1 MVGAGPSGNKPLYCR
16 PLPPPFFGGGTVKKL
31 LVGIFL
37 LTGCTSL
44 EEKQAHNQAQIDIVR
59 VQRDAQRAERVAD
72 ADAKKALYQ
81 ALAQVAKANPD
92 QAGAVTVALAV
103 QGITEE
109 SSDATPIVQLQRQE
123 NTALEVAKVVLPSAV
138 NLATGLGVA
147 AINANVAK
155 TQSDNAARVQINDAQ
170 QDANIVNAVAGL
182 GSTAVQNAGASI
194 SVSDNGYVNTG
205 TYTEDNDVITTT
217 TTNTTTNTETNTTD
231 SGNTTT
237 TESNN
242 WYDSYNTTTSTAPVS
257 YEGQD
262 FTLRGLLDFLQ
273 GTGLAYTLR
282 FGDTIYSIDG
292 DGDPVELDCVPAGT
306 PQFSPPLPVCES

>member
-1 MVGAGPSGNKPLYCR
+1 MKYVLVCLLLAGCSS
-16 PLPPPFFGGGTVKKL
+16 F
-31 LVGIFL
+31 
-37 LTGCTSL
+37 
-44 EEKQAHNQAQIDIVR
+44 EERQAHNEAQIKMIA
-59 VQRDAQRAERVAD
+59 VQREAQEAERLAEAD
-72 ADAKKALYQ
+72 ARKALYQ
-81 ALAQVAKANPD
+81 ALSEVARANPD

-109 SSDATPIVQLQRQE
+109 SSSATPIVQLQRQE

-155 TQSDNAARVQINDAQ
+155 TQSDNAARIQINDAQ

-182 GSTAVQNAGASI
+182 GSAAVQNAGSTI

-205 TYTEDNDVITTT
+205 TYSEVNE
-217 TTNTTTNTETNTTD
+217 TTNTTTTNTETNTTD

-237 TESNN
+237 TTNNTESNN
-242 WYDSYNTTTSTAPVS
+242 WYDSYNTTSSTAPVS
-257 YEGQD
+257 YEGQE
-262 FTLRGLLDFLQ
+262 FTLRGLLEYLQ

-282 FGDTIYSIDG
+282 LGDTVYSIDG
-292 DGDPVELDCVPAGT
+292 DGDSVELDCVPAGT
-306 PQFSPPLPVCES
+306 PQFSPSLPVCEET

>member
-1 MVGAGPSGNKPLYCR
+1 MKYVLVCLLLAGCSS
-16 PLPPPFFGGGTVKKL
+16 F
-31 LVGIFL
+31 
-37 LTGCTSL
+37 
-44 EEKQAHNQAQIDIVR
+44 EEKQAHNEAQIRMIA
-59 VQRDAQRAERVAD
+59 VQREAQEAERLAE

-81 ALAQVAKANPD
+81 ALSEVARANPD

-109 SSDATPIVQLQRQE
+109 SSSATPIVQLQRQE

-155 TQSDNAARVQINDAQ
+155 TQSDNAARVQINDAE

-182 GSTAVQNAGASI
+182 GSAAVQNAGSTI

-205 TYTEDNDVITTT
+205 AYSEVNE
-217 TTNTTTNTETNTTD
+217 TTNTTTTNTETNTTD

-237 TESNN
+237 TTNNTESNN
-242 WYDSYNTTTSTAPVS
+242 WYDSYNTTGSTSPVS
-257 YEGQD
+257 YEGQE
-262 FTLRGLLDFLQ
+262 FTLRGLLEYLQ

-282 FGDTIYSIDG
+282 LGDTIYSIDG
-292 DGDPVELDCVPAGT
+292 DGDSVELDCVPAGT
-306 PQFSPPLPVCES
+306 PQFSPSLPVCEET

>member
-1 MVGAGPSGNKPLYCR
+1 MRYVLVC
-16 PLPPPFFGGGTVKKL
+16 L
-31 LVGIFL
+31 LL
-37 LTGCTSL
+37 ASCSSL
-44 EEKQAHNQAQIDIVR
+44 EEKQAHNEAQIRMIA
-59 VQRDAQRAERVAD
+59 VQREAQEAERLAD
-72 ADAKKALYQ
+72 ADAKKALYE
-81 ALAQVAKANPD
+81 ALASVAQANPE

-109 SSDATPIVQLQRQE
+109 SSSATPIVQLQRQE

-182 GSTAVQNAGASI
+182 GSTAVQNAGTSI

-205 TYTEDNDVITTT
+205 TYTEDNDVVTTT
-217 TTNTTTNTETNTTD
+217 STSTSVSDSYNSSDDNSTTNTD

-257 YEGQD
+257 YEGQE

-306 PQFSPPLPVCES
+306 PQFSPSLPVCES

>member
-1 MVGAGPSGNKPLYCR
+1 MK
-16 PLPPPFFGGGTVKKL
+16 
-31 LVGIFL
+31 FL
-37 LTGCTSL
+37 LSTISAVLLFGCAST
-44 EEKQAHNQAQIDIVR
+44 EEKAQHNQAQIDIVR
-59 VQRDAQRAERVAD
+59 VQRDAQRDERVAD
-72 ADAKKALYQ
+72 ADAKKALYE

-109 SSDATPIVQLQRQE
+109 SSSATPIVQLQRQE

-182 GSTAVQNAGASI
+182 GSAAVQNAGTSI

-205 TYTEDNDVITTT
+205 TYTEDNSTV
-217 TTNTTTNTETNTTD
+217 NTTTD

-257 YEGQD
+257 YEGQE
-262 FTLRGLLDFLQ
+262 FTLAGLLAYLQ

-282 FGDTIYSIDG
+282 LGETVYSIDG
-292 DGDPVELDCVPAGT
+292 DGNPTEINCWPQDGG
-306 PQFSPPLPVCES
+306 PQFSPALPVCES

>member
-1 MVGAGPSGNKPLYCR
+1 MKYVLVCLLLAGCSS
-16 PLPPPFFGGGTVKKL
+16 F
-31 LVGIFL
+31 
-37 LTGCTSL
+37 
-44 EEKQAHNQAQIDIVR
+44 EERQAHNEAQIKMIA
-59 VQRDAQRAERVAD
+59 VQREAQEAERLAEAD
-72 ADAKKALYQ
+72 ARKALYQ
-81 ALAQVAKANPD
+81 ALSEVARANPD

-109 SSDATPIVQLQRQE
+109 SSSATPIVQLQRQE

-155 TQSDNAARVQINDAQ
+155 TQSDNAARIQINDAQ

-182 GSTAVQNAGASI
+182 GSTAVQNAGTSI

-205 TYTEDNDVITTT
+205 TYSDIDETTNTT
-217 TTNTTTNTETNTTD
+217 TTNTTTNTETNNTD

-237 TESNN
+237 TTNNTESNN
-242 WYDSYNTTTSTAPVS
+242 WYDSYNTTSSTAPVS
-257 YEGQD
+257 YEGQE
-262 FTLRGLLDFLQ
+262 FTLKGLLEYLQ

-282 FGDTIYSIDG
+282 LGDTVYSIDG
-292 DGDPVELDCVPAGT
+292 DGDSVELDCVPAGT
-306 PQFSPPLPVCES
+306 PQFSPSLPVCEET

>member
-1 MVGAGPSGNKPLYCR
+1 MKYVLVCLLLAGCSS
-16 PLPPPFFGGGTVKKL
+16 F
-31 LVGIFL
+31 
-37 LTGCTSL
+37 
-44 EEKQAHNQAQIDIVR
+44 EEKQAHNEAQIKMIA
-59 VQRDAQRAERVAD
+59 VQREAQEAERLAEAD
-72 ADAKKALYQ
+72 ARKALYQ
-81 ALAQVAKANPD
+81 ALSEVARANPD

-109 SSDATPIVQLQRQE
+109 SSSATPIVQLQRQE

-155 TQSDNAARVQINDAQ
+155 TQSDNAARIQINDAQ

-182 GSTAVQNAGASI
+182 GSAAVQNAGSTI

-205 TYTEDNDVITTT
+205 TYSEVNE
-217 TTNTTTNTETNTTD
+217 TTNTTTTNTETNTTD

-237 TESNN
+237 TTNNTESNN
-242 WYDSYNTTTSTAPVS
+242 WYDSYNTTSSTAPVS
-257 YEGQD
+257 YEGQE
-262 FTLRGLLDFLQ
+262 FTLRGLLEYLQ

-282 FGDTIYSIDG
+282 LGDTIYSIDG
-292 DGDPVELDCVPAGT
+292 DGDSVELDCVPAGT
-306 PQFSPPLPVCES
+306 PQFSPSLPVCEET

>member
-1 MVGAGPSGNKPLYCR
+1 MKYVLVCLLLAGCSS
-16 PLPPPFFGGGTVKKL
+16 F
-31 LVGIFL
+31 
-37 LTGCTSL
+37 
-44 EEKQAHNQAQIDIVR
+44 EEKQAHNEAQIRMIA
-59 VQRDAQRAERVAD
+59 VQREAQEAERLAEAD
-72 ADAKKALYQ
+72 ARKALYQ
-81 ALAQVAKANPD
+81 ALSEVARANPD

-109 SSDATPIVQLQRQE
+109 SSSATPIVQLQRQE

-155 TQSDNAARVQINDAQ
+155 TQSDNAARIQINDAQ

-182 GSTAVQNAGASI
+182 GSAAVQNAGSTI

-205 TYTEDNDVITTT
+205 TYSEVNE
-217 TTNTTTNTETNTTD
+217 TTNTTTTNTETNTTD

-237 TESNN
+237 TTNNTESNN
-242 WYDSYNTTTSTAPVS
+242 WYDSYNTTSSTAPVS
-257 YEGQD
+257 YEGQE
-262 FTLRGLLDFLQ
+262 FTLRGLLEYLQ

-282 FGDTIYSIDG
+282 LGDTIYSIDG
-292 DGDPVELDCVPAGT
+292 DGDSVELDCVPAGT
-306 PQFSPPLPVCES
+306 PQFSPSLPVCEET